1 MAPRWSSTESLGGTP
16 GPEPSGRPQYLLRHR
31 LVNITE
37 EAEYF
42 DEQLTGRRMNERK
55 YRSLIDSVGK

>member
-1 MAPRWSSTESLGGTP
+1 MESLVGTP
-16 GPEPSGRPQYLLRHR
+16 GPEPSGHSQYLLGHR

-42 DEQLTGRRMNERK
+42 DE
-55 YRSLIDSVGK
+55 

>member
-42 DEQLTGRRMNERK
+42 DE
-55 YRSLIDSVGK
+55 